1 MASRIELSAANAHQ
15 QMGNWAIFFLNN
27 TELINLNIFSIQ
39 SAENDAVCLKEVGSK
54 PATTQ
59 ECNRDVKNCP
69 KYHLGPWK
77 PCDKL
82 CGEGKETR
90 KVTCFIE
97 ENGHKR
103 KLADEDCVED
113 KPEEERSCLLAPCEG
128 VDWIVSQWSG
138 VSKILNLIVYL
149 VQPLLNLSVK
159 PAVRKQKRVQQFV
172 DQRMERYIQTSF
184 VDLRH
189 QN

>member
-1 MASRIELSAANAHQ
+1 MLSN
-15 QMGNWAIFFLNN
+15 I
-27 TELINLNIFSIQ
+27 TKLINLYIFSTH
-39 SAENDAVCLKEVGSK
+39 SAENDAVCLKEVGNK

-103 KLADEDCVED
+103 KLPDEDCVED

-138 VSKILNLIVYL
+138 VSNILNSISFL
-149 VQPLLNLSVK
+149 VQPLLNFSVK
-159 PAVRKQKRVQQFV
+159 PAGRKQKLGRQFV

-184 VDLRH
+184 VVRRH
-189 QN
+189 PS